1 MNNTRLEAARI
12 EEILNGSRITT
23 EEEEAFLAYVSAGNE
38 TNDYEIELL
47 KKIASGAAAA
57 SSGATV
63 ITMNEEENTMDNSRP
78 ILTQHEI
85 DLLLTAIDDN
95 TNEVKENTMN
105 NTIDTAINNELEKV
119 ENEIKVDN
127 KKLRLL
133 YTTNPEM
140 FEALTDDETTA
151 ITAKLRNKTLEIESI
166 SPALKAIFDACK
178 TEVEILTPKEKLAA
192 QIKKDNEK
200 AAKGPITVEKVVAT
214 TVHGGGQ
221 LVEKGVRLGKLV
233 VKETVTGFWK
243 GLGKEKSPDVAPT
256 VSKIKVK

>member
-12 EEILNGSRITT
+12 LEILNGSKITP

-38 TNDYEIELL
+38 ISEYELELL
-47 KKIASGAAAA
+47 MKIASGRVAA

-63 ITMNEEENTMDNSRP
+63 LTMNEEENTMDNSRP

-85 DLLLTAIDDN
+85 DLLLN
-95 TNEVKENTMN
+95 LNVTNKVKENTTMN
-105 NTIDTAINNELEKV
+105 VVDTAINNELEKV

-200 AAKGPITVEKVVAT
+200 AAKGPITVEKVVET
-214 TVHGGGQ
+214 TVKGTGKV
-221 LVEKGVRLGKLV
+221 VENSVRVGKLV

-243 GLGKEKSPDVAPT
+243 GLGKEKPVENTTP
-256 VSKIKVK
+256 VSKIKIK